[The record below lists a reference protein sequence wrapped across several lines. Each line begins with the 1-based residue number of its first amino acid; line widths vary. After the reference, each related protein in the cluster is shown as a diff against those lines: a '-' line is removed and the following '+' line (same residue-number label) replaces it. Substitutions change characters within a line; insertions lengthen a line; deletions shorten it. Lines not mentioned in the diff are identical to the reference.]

1 MVQNCFHIKW
11 CIRIQILQSQP
22 SAHQLYALVAAAED
36 DGVQIIDI
44 TDHKQSHSS
53 AVIDGQD
60 NFVALDGARDIAI
73 TTIDSSTYALVAAK
87 ADDGVQ
93 IINITDPY
101 HPTHASAVF
110 DEQDGY
116 DELEGAD
123 DIAITTFNNI
133 IFAVVVSQDDNGIQ
147 FINITDPYNP
157 LPMHSIAH
165 EDVGYS
171 LGGPQDIAIRI
182 VDGIPYVFV
191 LTPGI
196 LSNGTAMQVIKMDFA
211 APLHVE
217 SSNANPKYA
226 KAGDTITL
234 KIFTNSNITS
244 DNDITFF
251 MSDLEPND
259 VTFDGSNYYA
269 TLVVSNSPR
278 EGYVNFSTTLT
289 NDNSETLS
297 LNEDDVTAGNNVF
310 IDTIPPR
317 LTLVGPADFK
327 VPFGASAIH
336 VPGAVAVDEDP
347 NYSGKI
353 TTRRNA
359 DLNTSVLGSTA
370 LYTYTTTDSVGNTN
384 STTRTVTVSDVLP
397 QPEVSSLKIKSNSNS
412 STIYAGLSHTVT
424 ITLELDGFNPT
435 SATGVLFDGA
445 GTLTINGNTV
455 TVAAQVP
462 AQPKDGEVAFLITL
476 ENSTSTIYVS
486 NYDITDGSYVIIDTT
501 APVLSLV
508 GQDGAIIP
516 KGSDFVDLG
525 ASATD
530 ASYDL
535 DTIVYSDDTINTN
548 DNGTHTLT
556 YNTSDA
562 LGNSAQSITRD
573 VHVQDISAPETVNAF
588 RAHSVTHN
596 AEIGPDYGTS

>member
-1 MVQNCFHIKW
+1 M
-11 CIRIQILQSQP
+11 
-22 SAHQLYALVAAAED
+22 
-36 DGVQIIDI
+36 
-44 TDHKQSHSS
+44 
-53 AVIDGQD
+53 
-60 NFVALDGARDIAI
+60 
-73 TTIDSSTYALVAAK
+73 
-87 ADDGVQ
+87 
-93 IINITDPY
+93 
-101 HPTHASAVF
+101 
-110 DEQDGY
+110 
-116 DELEGAD
+116 
-123 DIAITTFNNI
+123 
-133 IFAVVVSQDDNGIQ
+133 
-147 FINITDPYNP
+147 
-157 LPMHSIAH
+157 
-165 EDVGYS
+165 
-171 LGGPQDIAIRI
+171 
-182 VDGIPYVFV
+182 
-191 LTPGI
+191 
-196 LSNGTAMQVIKMDFA
+196 
-211 APLHVE
+211 
-217 SSNANPKYA
+217 
-226 KAGDTITL
+226 
-234 KIFTNSNITS
+234 
-244 DNDITFF
+244 
-251 MSDLEPND
+251 
-259 VTFDGSNYYA
+259 
-269 TLVVSNSPR
+269 
-278 EGYVNFSTTLT
+278 
-289 NDNSETLS
+289 
-297 LNEDDVTAGNNVF
+297 TAGNNVF

-327 VPFGASAIH
+327 VLFGASAIH

-596 AEIGPDYGTS
+596 AEIGPDYGIVDAFQL

>member
-1 MVQNCFHIKW
+1 MYSNRRFYGTGNFSTLNGAYDIA
-11 CIRIQILQSQP
+11 ITTIGS
-22 SAHQLYALVAAAED
+22 STYALVAAAED

-44 TDHKQSHSS
+44 TDINNPIAAS

-289 NDNSETLS
+289 NDNRETLS

-327 VPFGASAIH
+327 VLFGASAIH

-562 LGNSAQSITRD
+562 LGNL
-573 VHVQDISAPETVNAF
+573 HNLLLETF
-588 RAHSVTHN
+588 TYRIYLHLKQ
-596 AEIGPDYGTS
+596 